1 MTLATLPR
9 VPLIVPRSPAR
20 ERVAAAA
27 NALQREIDG
36 LYAKAR
42 EQARERAKRDEENE
56 RAAQSRVARA
66 KARLATKEYRVEV
79 SKRWLEELATDAIDA
94 MHAQM
99 TVANANGQR
108 AFVGQLSDR
117 IDHLI
122 ADLQKLGL
130 MERPKVSKS

>member
-1 MTLATLPR
+1 MTLATIHR
-9 VPLIVPRSPAR
+9 APLIVPKSPAR

-36 LYAKAR
+36 LYEEAKA
-42 EQARERAKRDEENE
+42 EARERAKRDAEVD
-56 RAAQSRVARA
+56 RLAQ
-66 KARLATKEYRVEV
+66 ARLAKVQARAVTREYRVEV
-79 SKRWLEELATDAIDA
+79 SKKWLEEFASDALDA

-99 TVANANGQR
+99 TVATANGKR

-130 MERPKVSKS
+130 MERPKGSKS